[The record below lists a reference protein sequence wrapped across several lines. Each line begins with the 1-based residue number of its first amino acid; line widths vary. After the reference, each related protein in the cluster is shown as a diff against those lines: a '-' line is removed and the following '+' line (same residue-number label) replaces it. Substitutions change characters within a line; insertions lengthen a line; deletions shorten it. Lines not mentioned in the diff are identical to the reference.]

1 MDMLDLRR
9 RILGA
14 DGKLTVTIN
23 FTGVADGT
31 RIEHEGVEH
40 RETFK
45 CKKGDTLKCYLHSTG
60 SRLIEIYHDGF
71 RKSYGSMTAEYE
83 FIIEDDVVITADFK
97 RMDITTE

>member
-14 DGKLTVTIN
+14 DGKLTVTIS
-23 FTGVADGT
+23 FSGVADGT

-45 CKKGDTLKCYLHSTG
+45 CKKGDTLKCVLYSTG
-60 SRLIEIYHDGF
+60 YRLIEIYHDGV
-71 RKSYGSMTAEYE
+71 RKSYGSIPAKYE
-83 FIIEDDVVITADFK
+83 FIIEDDVVITADFR

>member
-14 DGKLTVTIN
+14 DGKLTVAIN

-45 CKKGDTLKCYLHSTG
+45 CKKGDTLKCRLHSTG
-60 SRLIEIYHDGF
+60 SLYTEIYHDGV
-71 RKSYGSMTAEYE
+71 RKSYSGMSAEYE
-83 FIIEDDVVITADFK
+83 FVIEDDVVITANFR

>member
-14 DGKLTVTIN
+14 DGKLTVTISFN
-23 FTGVADGT
+23 GVADGT
-31 RIEHEGVEH
+31 RIEHEGVDH

-45 CKKGDTLKCYLHSTG
+45 CKKGDTLKCILCSTG
-60 SRLIEIYHDGF
+60 SRYTEIYHDGI
-71 RKSYGSMTAEYE
+71 RKILDGLTARYE